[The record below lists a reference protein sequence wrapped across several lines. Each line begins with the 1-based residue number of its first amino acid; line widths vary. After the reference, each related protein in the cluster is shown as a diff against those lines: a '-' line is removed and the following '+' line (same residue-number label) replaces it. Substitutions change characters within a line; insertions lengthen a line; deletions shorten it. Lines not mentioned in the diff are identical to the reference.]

1 MYNLQIK
8 DIRLTMDLRAHPW
21 VRDPVLAL
29 MRPRAAAYLN
39 GERVDVRRLATQGQA
54 MLEPL
59 AAHWPAWVWLD
70 CAKEVA
76 AEYALGRKLGDMVA
90 SATSA

>member
-1 MYNLQIK
+1 MYYLHVK
-8 DIRLTMDLRAHPW
+8 DITHTSDLRNHPW
-21 VRDPVLAL
+21 VRDPVLAF
-29 MRPRAAAYLN
+29 MRPVAADYLD
-39 GERVDVRRLATQGQA
+39 GERGVLRLAEQGRA

-76 AEYALGRKLGDMVA
+76 AEYALGPMLAARA
-90 SATSA
+90 